1 MGKKIYVETFIKA
14 PIDSVWEYT
23 QNPQLH
29 QQWDLRFSEINYL
42 PKVNE
47 QDRQKFLYRTNIG
60 FGLSIAGEGESYG
73 TKEVDGVRTS
83 SLVFGTEQRISLIE
97 LGSGFWRYIPKN
109 GGVTFLTLYDYRTRF
124 GWLGRYFDSI
134 VFRPMIGWATAW
146 SFDALRLWLELGI
159 HPRSSILRCLR
170 YWIVSI
176 VLCFLWVYQGL
187 VPKLLFA
194 NTGELEL
201 ISQIGLFRGYEP
213 SVLAIAG
220 VLEILFGLTFLFIR
234 KRNKLLHYINIFLL
248 IGLLLS
254 GMAFPSVF
262 LAPFNPI
269 TLNGAMIALSAT
281 QLLEN
286 EQLATAKNC
295 LRTERRGEEGE
306 L

>member
-286 EQLATAKNC
+286 EPLATAKNC
-295 LRTERRGEEGE
+295 LRTERRGKEGV
-306 L
+306 

>member
-73 TKEVDGVRTS
+73 TKEVNGVRTS

-286 EQLATAKNC
+286 EPLATAKNC
-295 LRTERRGEEGE
+295 LRTERRGKEGV
-306 L
+306 

>member
-1 MGKKIYVETFIKA
+1 MGKKIYVETFIQA

-73 TKEVDGVRTS
+73 TKEVNGVRTS

-97 LGSGFWRYIPKN
+97 QGSGFWRYIPKDD
-109 GGVTFLTLYDYRTRF
+109 GVTFLTLYDYRTRF
-124 GWLGRYFDSI
+124 GWLGKYFDSL

-159 HPRSSILRCLR
+159 HPRSSIFRCLR

-213 SVLAIAG
+213 FVLAIAG
-220 VLEILFGLTFLFIR
+220 VLEILFGLSFLFIR
-234 KRNKLLHYINIFLL
+234 KRNKLLHDINIFLL

-286 EQLATAKNC
+286 EPLATAKNC
-295 LRTERRGEEGE
+295 LREERKGKEGVK
-306 L
+306 